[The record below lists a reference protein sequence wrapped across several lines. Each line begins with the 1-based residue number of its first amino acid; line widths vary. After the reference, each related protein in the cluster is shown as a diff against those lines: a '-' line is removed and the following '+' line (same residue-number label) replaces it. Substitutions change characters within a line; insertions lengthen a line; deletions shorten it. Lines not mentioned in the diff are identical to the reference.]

1 MGMDGVWNGEEQD
14 KSSHSS
20 TSICHLVSSKS
31 HTLPRVCQDLSR
43 VRRYARLARP
53 LSQGGWSLAKCA
65 KTLSK
70 IAGLLLS
77 RYPAPTTGLQQPYCS
92 RSNTFTVYSWF
103 VALWRLIRSITKASW
118 PILNYYINIYNNK
131 WKAESLRCR
140 HDGWRQSY
148 YWTLRKQKC
157 EVLHWDTLSNYI
169 QGDVFVRIV

>member
-14 KSSHSS
+14 MSSHSS

-43 VRRYARLARP
+43 VRRYARLARL

-70 IAGLLLS
+70 IAGFLLS
-77 RYPAPTTGLQQPYCS
+77 RYPAPTAGLQQPYCS
-92 RSNTFTVYSWF
+92 RSNTFTVCSWL

-118 PILNYYINIYNNK
+118 PILNYYINERQRAFAAGMTGGD
-131 WKAESLRCR
+131 KATIELCESK
-140 HDGWRQSY
+140 SAKSF
-148 YWTLRKQKC
+148 T
-157 EVLHWDTLSNYI
+157 
-169 QGDVFVRIV
+169 